1 MTKTKK
7 AKALCQTCQALHD
20 HMVTQ
25 RKSRNA
31 NVYAD
36 FDPPRVTTAKW
47 RVTYRDGV
55 RFQQTVDLCA
65 KHFTDVLDRVTTKAG
80 TVGVTLNITKL
91 R

>member
-7 AKALCQTCQALHD
+7 AKALCQSCQAIHD
-20 HMVTQ
+20 YMESEGHLFA
-25 RKSRNA
+25 K
-31 NVYAD
+31 D
-36 FDPPRVTTAKW
+36 LPRVTTAKW